1 MTIIRGILPI
11 LDVGSLSKPESALD
25 VARAL
30 FSGGARALQLR
41 AKTSVDRDFI
51 ALARAL
57 RTVAREHSADFY
69 INDRADIAV
78 LVDATGVHLGQ
89 NDLPAREVRAWLPPA
104 MAIGVSCHSVQDVDR
119 AVAEGI
125 ASYVG
130 FGPVY
135 ATATKLNPDP
145 VVGTRELAIAVQAH
159 PALCIVAIGG
169 ITVDRLPEVRATGVP
184 AAAMI
189 SGLLAAENIEA
200 RMRQAKD
207 AFA

>member
-1 MTIIRGILPI
+1 MIIRGILPI
-11 LDVGSLSKPESALD
+11 LDVGSLSKPEAAPD

-30 FSGGARALQLR
+30 LRGGARALQLR
-41 AKTSVDRDFI
+41 AKTSADRDFI
-51 ALARAL
+51 ALAREL
-57 RTVAREHSADFY
+57 RAIAREHQADLY
-69 INDRADIAV
+69 VNDRADIAV
-78 LVDATGVHLGQ
+78 LVEATGVHLGQ
-89 NDLPAREVRAWLPPA
+89 NDLPAREVRAWLPA
-104 MAIGVSCHSVQDVDR
+104 NLAIGVSCHSVQDVDR

-135 ATATKLNPDP
+135 TTSTKLNPDP
-145 VVGTRELAIAVQAH
+145 VVGTRELAIAVKKH
-159 PALCIVAIGG
+159 PQLCIVAIGG
-169 ITVDRLPEVRATGVP
+169 ITVDRLPEVRATGAP

-189 SGLLAAENIEA
+189 SGLLSAEDVEA